1 MKALLCTAFGPID
14 RLRIEDVAIPEPAP
28 RARCGFA

>member
-14 RLRIEDVAIPEPAP
+14 SLRIEDVAIPEPAAGP
-28 RARCGFA
+28 EFG